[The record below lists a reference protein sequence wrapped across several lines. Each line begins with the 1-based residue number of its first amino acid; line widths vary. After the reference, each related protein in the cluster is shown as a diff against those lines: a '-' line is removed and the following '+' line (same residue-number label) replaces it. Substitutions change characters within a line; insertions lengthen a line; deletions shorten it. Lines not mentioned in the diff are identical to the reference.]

1 MLLKLLNAGS
11 VTDNYKTNVIDS
23 IDLTVSEHYP
33 PWATNDEVDPEM
45 VFFFFNYLPIISLVK
60 FWSRPNKINKMRPMA
75 SLNL

>member
-45 VFFFFNYLPIISLVK
+45 VFFWVFFFKLFTNNFIG
-60 FWSRPNKINKMRPMA
+60 
-75 SLNL
+75 